1 LPEQYR
7 RKATWRHVSTET
19 AKAADGNKDLLEIC
33 VSLRLVLA
41 LEGVEMPNAMT
52 DDLPNEETDNPLLAD
67 DRNYYKVEKWT
78 KDGTKVDRMLYAGNN
93 LDKARQLFANVQLGL
108 IWPTPPR
115 SAVQPPDKK
124 RVGMR
129 SFQTAALH
137 GQLTRRADATAPPR
151 EKVGGPRHQC
161 WANRSPPGES
171 GSGRRRVGFDID
183 VQFASPLGIKKGPP
197 K

>member
-93 LDKARQLFANVQLGL
+93 LDKARQLFANALKHR
-108 IWPTPPR
+108 PR
-115 SAVQPPDKK
+115 STKYATS
-124 RVGMR
+124 MR
-129 SFQTAALH
+129 SPVTGAGA
-137 GQLTRRADATAPPR
+137 G
-151 EKVGGPRHQC
+151 
-161 WANRSPPGES
+161 RSDKL
-171 GSGRRRVGFDID
+171 V
-183 VQFASPLGIKKGPP
+183 
-197 K
+197 

>member
-78 KDGTKVDRMLYAGNN
+78 KDGTKVDRMLYAGNK
-93 LDKARQLFANVQLGL
+93 LEKARQLFANAHQYAKPGN
-108 IWPTPPR
+108 
-115 SAVQPPDKK
+115 
-124 RVGMR
+124 G
-129 SFQTAALH
+129 
-137 GQLTRRADATAPPR
+137 RRGG
-151 EKVGGPRHQC
+151 KVGQTCMKMATG
-161 WANRSPPGES
+161 A
-171 GSGRRRVGFDID
+171 
-183 VQFASPLGIKKGPP
+183 
-197 K
+197 